1 MTEIT
6 KEKIERLLKKYFGLT
21 GEELKNGEDKYT
33 FDKLYFY
40 DKSDLVYIIYYIL
53 VQKIN
58 DKIEMKFYFPK
69 NYKKMGIYYLG
80 GLVRYHIGIDIDED
94 NPDETTNEDLV
105 FIVREK

>member
-1 MTEIT
+1 
-6 KEKIERLLKKYFGLT
+6 
-21 GEELKNGEDKYT
+21 
-33 FDKLYFY
+33 
-40 DKSDLVYIIYYIL
+40 
-53 VQKIN
+53 
-58 DKIEMKFYFPK
+58 MKFYFPK